1 MVPKRRKTCDI
12 EINYLDLQNN
22 TNEKKLSTCI
32 IINHL
37 KINKKNNQKVKIIH
51 TMFGTYFLEYEDIW
65 NTMAN

>member
-1 MVPKRRKTCDI
+1 MVPKRWKTCDI

-32 IINHL
+32 IIYHL